1 MSLPRESGR
10 VETDRIVWQEWI
22 CESEVNG
29 SLRGRDFSSGCR
41 VLTLQG

>member
-29 SLRGRDFSSGCR
+29 FSAEQES
-41 VLTLQG
+41 Q